1 MTGPGRVLLLS
12 TTGGGRVGVA
22 EYPDSGKVGARPP
35 GKVFRVADA
44 VDYWE
49 GE

>member
-1 MTGPGRVLLLS
+1 MRGPGTVLILS
-12 TTGGGRVGVA
+12 AQRALETI
-22 EYPDSGKVGARPP
+22 EYPDSGKVGSSPP
-35 GKVFRVADA
+35 RKIFRIADA